1 MKYTQYMTE
10 IENQGYKLSNNM
22 FKDEKGAPKC
32 YNPVFQ
38 DLVERIQDNEKNPNL
53 GTRLTEREYNL
64 YGFLIMSLVQIVLN
78 NHHFKHQDPDIREE
92 CRTEAYCGL
101 LDGLTKF
108 FVRTKGSTAYSY
120 AFRICYTSMI
130 HVLERMD
137 KRRDLD
143 ANLEEMYN
151 DYCLDCGHKVVNE
164 NVDYD

>member
-1 MKYTQYMTE
+1 MKYTQYMQQ
-10 IENQGYKLSNNM
+10 ISSQGYKLVNNM
-22 FKDEKGAPKC
+22 FRDEKGAPKC

-38 DLVERIQDNEKNPNL
+38 DLVERQQKNDKL
-53 GTRLTEREYNL
+53 SEREYNL
-64 YGFLIMSLVQIVLN
+64 YGYLVMTLVQIVLN
-78 NHHFKHQDPDIREE
+78 NIKFKYQDPEIKEE
-92 CRTEAYCGL
+92 CRTEAYVGL
-101 LDGLTKF
+101 LDGLTKYF
-108 FVRTKGSTAYSY
+108 NSKKGSTAYSY

-130 HVLERMD
+130 HVLERMN